1 MALNFGVCL
10 IYEMRT
16 RILSI
21 ISIGITIGFLLGM
34 GVVALLR
41 SLLDSETPQL
51 EAAFTM
57 MVVMMGGG
65 LVYYVYKTVR

>member
-1 MALNFGVCL
+1 
-10 IYEMRT
+10 MRT

>member
-1 MALNFGVCL
+1 VALNFGVCL

-65 LVYYVYKTVR
+65 LVYYVYKAVR

>member
-65 LVYYVYKTVR
+65 LVYYVYKAVR

>member
-1 MALNFGVCL
+1 
-10 IYEMRT
+10 
-16 RILSI
+16 
-21 ISIGITIGFLLGM
+21 M

-41 SLLDSETPQL
+41 SLLDGETPQL

>member
-1 MALNFGVCL
+1 
-10 IYEMRT
+10 MRT

-41 SLLDSETPQL
+41 SLLDCETLQL

-57 MVVMMGGG
+57 MVIMMGGG
-65 LVYYVYKTVR
+65 LVYYVFKTIR

>member
-41 SLLDSETPQL
+41 SLLDSETPQV
-51 EAAFTM
+51 EAAVTM

>member
-1 MALNFGVCL
+1 
-10 IYEMRT
+10 MRT

-41 SLLDSETPQL
+41 SLLDGETPQQ
-51 EAAFTM
+51 EAAFAM
-57 MVVMMGGG
+57 MVIMMGGG
-65 LVYYVYKTVR
+65 LVYYVFKAIR

>member
-65 LVYYVYKTVR
+65 LVYYVYKTVS

>member
-1 MALNFGVCL
+1 
-10 IYEMRT
+10 MRT

-34 GVVALLR
+34 GVVALLQ
-41 SLLDSETPQL
+41 SLLYGETPQL

-57 MVVMMGGG
+57 MVIMMGGG
-65 LVYYVYKTVR
+65 LVYYVFKTIR

>member
-1 MALNFGVCL
+1 VALNFGVCL

-41 SLLDSETPQL
+41 SLLDSETPQV
-51 EAAFTM
+51 EAAVTM

-65 LVYYVYKTVR
+65 LVYYVYKTVS

>member
-1 MALNFGVCL
+1 VALNFGVCL

>member
-41 SLLDSETPQL
+41 SLLDSETPQV
-51 EAAFTM
+51 EAAVTM

-65 LVYYVYKTVR
+65 LVYYVYKTVS